1 VFLERGVLYFLLH
14 KEHGMLAWS
23 DRAANTS
30 IQKYDGRADD
40 RVAIRWRLRLS
51 HPNRS
56 GVERVVRGR
65 ALDISSSGTLVQE
78 LRPIDI
84 GSLVRILRGNDL
96 LTGTPYLRHC
106 SQLDTAECHSKS
118 APW

>member
-1 VFLERGVLYFLLH
+1 LERGVLYFLLH

-40 RVAIRWRLRLS
+40 RV
-51 HPNRS
+51 
-56 GVERVVRGR
+56 
-65 ALDISSSGTLVQE
+65 
-78 LRPIDI
+78 DI

-106 SQLDTAECHSKS
+106 SRLDTAECHSKS